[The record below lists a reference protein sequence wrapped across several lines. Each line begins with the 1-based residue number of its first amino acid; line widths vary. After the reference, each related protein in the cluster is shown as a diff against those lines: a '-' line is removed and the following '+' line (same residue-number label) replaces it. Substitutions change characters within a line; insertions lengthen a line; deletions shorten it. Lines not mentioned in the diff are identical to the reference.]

1 MGVKN
6 RSVRTT
12 TAVWKQ
18 PAEGFD
24 WLALCLR
31 FANTADWHA
40 SPRPKESLAHY
51 QDLVVWGVRGSLLSR
66 HEAARLMGRA
76 SVQPRRAREALAR
89 AVTVREVIYRIMR
102 GRAHSEA
109 PAGRDLAALNRALA
123 GALRRSRIAAR
134 ASSDT
139 GRFAW
144 EIAGRIDDF
153 DRVLWPVL
161 KSAADLLTST
171 ELHRVKQ
178 CADDRGCGWLFL
190 DRSKN
195 LSRRWCSMKGCGN
208 RAKVLHYYR
217 RRAQAT
223 GPAASASTR
232 SAPGRARP

>member
-1 MGVKN
+1 
-6 RSVRTT
+6 
-12 TAVWKQ
+12 VWKQ
-18 PAEGFD
+18 PEEGFD

-40 SPRPKESLAHY
+40 SPRPKESLADY

-66 HEAARLMGRA
+66 HEAARLMSRA
-76 SVQPRRAREALAR
+76 SAQPRRAREALAR
-89 AVTVREVIYRIMR
+89 AVTIREVIYRIMS
-102 GRAHSEA
+102 GLAHGGE
-109 PAGRDLAALNRALA
+109 PAGRDLATLNGTLA

-134 ASSDT
+134 AGSDT
-139 GRFAW
+139 GCFAW

-178 CADDRGCGWLFL
+178 CADDRGCGWLFI

-195 LSRRWCSMKGCGN
+195 RSRRWCSMKGCGN
-208 RAKVLHYYR
+208 RAKVLQYYR
-217 RRAQAT
+217 RRVQAT

-232 SAPGRARP
+232 SAPERARP

>member
-1 MGVKN
+1 
-6 RSVRTT
+6 
-12 TAVWKQ
+12 VWKQ

-40 SPRPKESLAHY
+40 SPRPKESLADY

-76 SVQPRRAREALAR
+76 SAQPRRAREALAR
-89 AVTVREVIYRIMR
+89 AVMVRETIYRIMS
-102 GRAHSEA
+102 GLAHGDE
-109 PAGRDLAALNRALA
+109 PTGRDLATLNGTLA

-134 ASSDT
+134 AGSDT

-195 LSRRWCSMKGCGN
+195 RSRRWCSMKGCGN
-208 RAKVLHYYR
+208 RAKVLQYNR
-217 RRAQAT
+217 RRAEAT
-223 GPAASASTR
+223 GPAVSASRR